1 MVDRI
6 YNAQESE
13 RNPRSS
19 HDLHFAR
26 RSSQNSSNMSDE
38 IIVSLANTYENKR
51 ARQVNEWERVQPANI
66 RRAT

>member
-1 MVDRI
+1 MVDRN

-13 RNPRSS
+13 LNPRSS
-19 HDLHFAR
+19 HDR
-26 RSSQNSSNMSDE
+26 RSAIRSAQNNSNMSDE

-51 ARQVNEWERVQPANI
+51 ARQVNEWERVQVANV